1 MGGIEAIQGF
11 VRIAQASDIPES
23 LIWQSSLSWV
33 LIAQQNSDDLVGNF
47 NTAFD
52 NFIQSGQVWALL
64 LGFALGYLFRSAT
77 TY

>member
-1 MGGIEAIQGF
+1 MGGIEAVQGF
-11 VRIAQASDIPES
+11 VRIAQANDIES
-23 LIWQSSLSWV
+23 LIWQLPLSWT

-47 NTAFD
+47 QAVFD

-64 LGFALGYLFRSAT
+64 LGFVLGYLFRSLT